1 MENMTF
7 IYLIIMFCVSGSWY
21 TGIRLGRKQGVE
33 NLLGYLDSRKNKKTN
48 KVTLIIDGDT
58 VKIS

>member
-1 MENMTF
+1 
-7 IYLIIMFCVSGSWY
+7 MFCVSGSWY